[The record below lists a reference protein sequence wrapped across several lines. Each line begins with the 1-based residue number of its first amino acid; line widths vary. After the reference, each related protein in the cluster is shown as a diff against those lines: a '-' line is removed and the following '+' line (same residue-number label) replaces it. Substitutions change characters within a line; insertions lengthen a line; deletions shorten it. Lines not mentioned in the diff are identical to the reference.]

1 MKKTKKS
8 YIVRLDAISQDNA
21 DFYEST
27 SCGCFVYDFTDVDGE
42 SLFKASKGY
51 TLEQCKK
58 FAGKK
63 LILAYSAIQSRR
75 VYVLPEFFPEE
86 VLRGTFNYDAI
97 RQYNEP
103 EGANYII
110 NSRKTYPFFC
120 TACGKQLTENDGK
133 THNCL
138 ASDICRVC
146 GAKLTTD
153 SEEKAHMCK
162 HCFEKMYNVQ
172 YDYHG
177 RKNRVKPLFESPK
190 KREKLLHIGAEIEV
204 NQTDDEATKNVKN
217 FGRILNKDCY
227 AFAEFERDGSLVNGG
242 CEIITAPTTVNGYYK
257 RYADI
262 DAFYKKAIEED
273 CVFGVIDSEMNG
285 LHFHLDREFFEGASV
300 PAAGIIQYIIYS
312 NYQFF
317 ASISH
322 RDKYHLD
329 YACNVDSRKEI
340 DASYRNATTSNHEY
354 AVNVS
359 NAGTLELRIFGGKID
374 TANKF
379 FAALDITQAIAT
391 YAKKTPTYKVK
402 NFKLADLIKYLR
414 DPSNVAAFVRDVSR
428 SDAAYFEE
436 AKADREAFATAC
448 DEAAEKLTKGGK
460 N

>member
-1 MKKTKKS
+1 
-8 YIVRLDAISQDNA
+8 
-21 DFYEST
+21 
-27 SCGCFVYDFTDVDGE
+27 
-42 SLFKASKGY
+42 
-51 TLEQCKK
+51 
-58 FAGKK
+58 
-63 LILAYSAIQSRR
+63 
-75 VYVLPEFFPEE
+75 
-86 VLRGTFNYDAI
+86 
-97 RQYNEP
+97 
-103 EGANYII
+103 
-110 NSRKTYPFFC
+110 
-120 TACGKQLTENDGK
+120 
-133 THNCL
+133 
-138 ASDICRVC
+138 
-146 GAKLTTD
+146 
-153 SEEKAHMCK
+153 
-162 HCFEKMYNVQ
+162 
-172 YDYHG
+172 
-177 RKNRVKPLFESPK
+177 
-190 KREKLLHIGAEIEV
+190 
-204 NQTDDEATKNVKN
+204 
-217 FGRILNKDCY
+217 
-227 AFAEFERDGSLVNGG
+227 
-242 CEIITAPTTVNGYYK
+242 
-257 RYADI
+257 
-262 DAFYKKAIEED
+262 
-273 CVFGVIDSEMNG
+273 MNG

-402 NFKLADLIKYLR
+402 NFRLIDLIKYLR
-414 DPSNVAAFVRDVSR
+414 DPSNVAAFVRDVDS

>member
-8 YIVRLDAISQDNA
+8 YIVRLDAISQENA

-27 SCGCFVYDFTDVDGE
+27 QSGCYVYDFTEVDAQ

-58 FAGKK
+58 FSGKK
-63 LILAYSAIQSRR
+63 LILAYSAVQARR

-97 RQYNEP
+97 RQYCDCG
-103 EGANYII
+103 GANFIV
-110 NSRKTYPFFC
+110 NSRRTYPYYC
-120 TACGKQLTENDGK
+120 ADCGKRLTEEEAK

-138 ASDICRVC
+138 APDICRVC
-146 GAKLTTD
+146 GRKLTTD
-153 SEEKAHMCK
+153 GEKKAHICA
-162 HCFEKMYNVQ
+162 HCFDAAYNKR

-177 RKNRVKPLFESPK
+177 RKNRAKPLFEKPK
-190 KREKLLHIGAEIEV
+190 KREKVLHIGAEIEV

-242 CEIITAPTTVNGYYK
+242 CEVITAPTTVDGYYK

-262 DAFYKKAIEED
+262 DAFYKKAIEEG
-273 CVFGVIDSEMNG
+273 CIFGVIDGEMNG
-285 LHFHLDREFFEGASV
+285 LHFHLDRDFFEGASV

-322 RDKYHLD
+322 RDKHHLD

-359 NAGTLELRIFGGKID
+359 NSGTLELRIFGGRID
-374 TANKF
+374 TADKF
-379 FAALDITQAIAT
+379 FAALDITQAIAN

-402 NFKLADLIKYLR
+402 DFRLADLIKYLR
-414 DPSNVAAFVRDVSR
+414 NPSNVAAFVRDVR
-428 SDAAYFEE
+428 SDETAYYDE
-436 AKADREAFATAC
+436 AKTDREAFAEVC
-448 DEAAEKLTKGGK
+448 DEAAKKLTKGGK

>member
-8 YIVRLDAISQDNA
+8 YIVRLDAISQENA
-21 DFYEST
+21 NFYKST
-27 SCGCFVYDFTDVDGE
+27 SSGAYLYDFTDADAE
-42 SLFKASKGY
+42 SLFKASLGY
-51 TLEQCKK
+51 TREQCKK

-63 LILAYSAIQSRR
+63 LILAYSAVQPRR

-97 RQYNEP
+97 RQYNDGT
-103 EGANYII
+103 GANYII
-110 NSRKTYPFFC
+110 EDRQLYPFFC
-120 TACGKQLTENDGK
+120 TDCGKRLTAEEAK

-138 ASDICRVC
+138 AADVCRVC
-146 GAKLTTD
+146 GRKLTTD
-153 SEEKAHMCK
+153 GEKKAHICEY
-162 HCFEKMYNVQ
+162 CFDAAYNKR
-172 YDYHG
+172 YDYHC
-177 RKNRVKPLFESPK
+177 RKNRYKPLFEMPK

-217 FGRILNKDCY
+217 FGKILNKDCY

-242 CEIITAPTTVNGYYK
+242 CEVITAPTTVDGYYK

-262 DAFYKKAIEED
+262 DAFYKKAVEED

-285 LHFHLDREFFEGASV
+285 LHFHLDRDFFEGASV

-329 YACNVDSRKEI
+329 YACNVDSRKEV

-354 AVNVS
+354 AVNVA
-359 NAGTLELRIFGGKID
+359 NDGTLELRIFGGKID
-374 TANKF
+374 TVNKF
-379 FAALDITQAIAT
+379 FAALDLTQAIAT
-391 YAKKTPTYKVK
+391 YAKKTLTYKVK
-402 NFKLADLIKYLR
+402 NFRLADLIKYLR
-414 DPSNVAAFVRDVSR
+414 DPSNVAAFVRDVCSG
-428 SDAAYFEE
+428 DAAYYEE
-436 AKADREAFATAC
+436 AKADRKAFAKAC